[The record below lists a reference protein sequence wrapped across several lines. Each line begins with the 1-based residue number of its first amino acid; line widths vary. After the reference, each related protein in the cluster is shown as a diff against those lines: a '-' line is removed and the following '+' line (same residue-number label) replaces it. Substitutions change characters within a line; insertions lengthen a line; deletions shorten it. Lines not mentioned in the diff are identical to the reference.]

1 MNNRLKTLTKGIA
14 DVSPLMIPV
23 VPFGIIFGVIGM
35 ELGLSAYMTF
45 GMSVIIFGG
54 ASQIV
59 LLQLFSGGASSLV
72 AITSVGAVNSRH
84 LLYGA
89 VFSEYLS
96 HLKLTWKIILSYI
109 LIDQAFAVSNTY
121 FKKNKENEFKH
132 YHLLGAG
139 FTCWTIWQ
147 ISTILGIVLGSVVPE
162 ELGLSFTI
170 SLTFLALLIN
180 DFRKFKNIIVMMVS
194 GIVATI
200 GYNAI
205 PFQAYII
212 VAALSALLVAT
223 LLTLINLKKKIMHW
237 STIIYCGMITYLTR
251 FSMIFLLKEDI
262 LNDKTKKVLSY
273 VPSAIFPAIIFP
285 PIFLDSAGSLDIE
298 SNPKIFAAI
307 LAIIVGYMS
316 RSILVT
322 IFVGLISYW
331 FLIFVYYQ

>member
-1 MNNRLKTLTKGIA
+1 MNKRLKTLTTGIA

-35 ELGLSAYMTF
+35 ELGLSPYMTF

-72 AITSVGAVNSRH
+72 AITSVGTVNSRH

-96 HLKLTWKIILSYI
+96 HLKLSWKVILSYV

-139 FTCWTIWQ
+139 FTCWTVWQ
-147 ISTILGIVLGSVVPE
+147 ISTVLGIVLGSVIPE

-180 DFRKFKNIIVMMVS
+180 DFRKFKNIIVMLVS

-200 GYNAI
+200 GFNTI

-212 VAALSALLVAT
+212 VAALSGLLVAT
-223 LLTLINLKKKIMHW
+223 LLTLIDLKKK
-237 STIIYCGMITYLTR
+237 
-251 FSMIFLLKEDI
+251 
-262 LNDKTKKVLSY
+262 
-273 VPSAIFPAIIFP
+273 
-285 PIFLDSAGSLDIE
+285 
-298 SNPKIFAAI
+298 
-307 LAIIVGYMS
+307 
-316 RSILVT
+316 
-322 IFVGLISYW
+322 
-331 FLIFVYYQ
+331 